1 MAICCLNITLNG
13 GKLLLR
19 GIEQQ
24 QQICNTGSGQMEA
37 IMRAC
42 IVIGTLVVLAVSA
55 RIYTTTHKIDQSPDS
70 TVPSIARIMMPVT
83 SGRNNVTS
91 TTTTIVQM
99 AMNLFMKAVS
109 PTPTKPIVASARPQL
124 GVTMTNDDINRGEEE
139 AEEDWGH

>member
-1 MAICCLNITLNG
+1 
-13 GKLLLR
+13 
-19 GIEQQ
+19 
-24 QQICNTGSGQMEA
+24 
-37 IMRAC
+37 MRAC

-109 PTPTKPIVASARPQL
+109 PTPTKPIVASARPPL
-124 GVTMTNDDINRGEEE
+124 
-139 AEEDWGH
+139 